1 VFQFRCPRLRHP
13 FKAEFGNAVGAPAWV
28 TDLAGVASYVDDRTA
43 ALDHRRQGV
52 LYQQKWADQICI
64 EDSAEIFDRIIEQVW
79 HRRRPN
85 GGGIVHEHVEMAFEL
100 GQGCR
105 DNTLDVARLAHIGLD
120 CDDVCLR
127 REFARV
133 IANLAPLIA
142 VSGDRKSTRLN
153 SSHRTISYAVFCLKK
168 KKKNLPY
175 AQILTSETHLLAIND
190 ILLKS

>member
-1 VFQFRCPRLRHP
+1 MPTFATSLQGRIWKCRRRPSL
-13 FKAEFGNAVGAPAWV
+13 V
-28 TDLAGVASYVDDRTA
+28 TDLACVASYVDDRTT

-85 GGGIVHEHVEMAFEL
+85 GGGVVHEHVEMACEL
-100 GQGCR
+100 GKGCR

-127 REFARV
+127 REFAEV
-133 IANLAPLIA
+133 IANLAQLIA
-142 VSGDRKSTRLN
+142 VSGDKRKSNRTFARKSQRHFAPQPLRCTRDEN
-153 SSHRTISYAVFCLKK
+153 V
-168 KKKNLPY
+168 
-175 AQILTSETHLLAIND
+175 LAC
-190 ILLKS
+190 